1 MRSAIRRIIVGSSI
15 FVSICA
21 ISTSGYMI
29 AGWSFL
35 DAIYQVVITVFGVGF
50 GEINTMGPE
59 LRIFT
64 MFVIVSG
71 YTAVGYI
78 VGAFL
83 QLITEGE
90 IRKAMGA
97 RRMMRDI
104 QALENHTII
113 GGYGRMGQ
121 VLAKRLAESK
131 QPFVVIDNNDDRLQ
145 TAEAMGYLVFL
156 GNATD
161 EATLEAVGIER
172 AKVMAT
178 VLPDDATNVFITLTA
193 RSMNP
198 SLIILA
204 RGEFPSTEKKLRRA
218 GADHV
223 VLPAEIGALRMSHI
237 ITHPAALD
245 ILDRNDGG
253 STLTEML
260 SQLEI
265 QIDELAITP
274 NSDLIG
280 TSVGTMEIRGN
291 RNFIVVAVRRANGS
305 LIIRPGVDIF
315 LHEGDTVVVM
325 GHRGDIPKFAAMH
338 ALDRQMQY
346 RGARQRRSKGR

>member
-1 MRSAIRRIIVGSSI
+1 
-15 FVSICA
+15 
-21 ISTSGYMI
+21 MI

-35 DAIYQVVITVFGVGF
+35 DAIYQVIITVFGVGF
-50 GEINTMGPE
+50 GEINTMGPG

-104 QALENHTII
+104 QTLESHTII
-113 GGYGRMGQ
+113 CGYGRIGQ
-121 VLAKRLAESK
+121 ILARKLAETK
-131 QPFVVIDNNDDRLQ
+131 QPFVIIDNNGDRLQ

-161 EATLEAVGIER
+161 EATLEAAGIER
-172 AKVMAT
+172 AKVLAT

-193 RSMNP
+193 RSMNAN
-198 SLIILA
+198 LMIMA
-204 RGEFPSTEKKLRRA
+204 RGEFPTTEKKLRRA

-237 ITHPAALD
+237 IAHPAALD

-253 STLTEML
+253 NTLAEML

-265 QIDELAITP
+265 QLDELVIKHG
-274 NSDLIG
+274 SDLIG
-280 TSVGTMEIRGN
+280 ASVGTMEIRGS
-291 RNFIVVAVRRANGS
+291 RNFIVVAVRRASGS
-305 LIIRPGVDIF
+305 LIIRPGAEVF

-346 RGARQRRSKGR
+346 RGARQRKRNS